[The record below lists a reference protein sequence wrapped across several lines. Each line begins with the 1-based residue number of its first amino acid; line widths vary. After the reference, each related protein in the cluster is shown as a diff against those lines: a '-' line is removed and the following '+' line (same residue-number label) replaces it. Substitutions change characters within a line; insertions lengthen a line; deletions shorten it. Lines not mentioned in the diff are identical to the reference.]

1 MTAAID
7 TAMTIHIPMY
17 SIYFDP
23 YIVSIIGFV
32 IFVNIEDS
40 NTNPYLPS
48 FGFVFCFHRTFI
60 LSTASTPQKISFIQ
74 IQPPVLC
81 SLIFIRIKEV

>member
-7 TAMTIHIPMY
+7 TAMTIPIPMY

-23 YIVSIIGFV
+23 SIVSIICFV

-48 FGFVFCFHRTFI
+48 FGFVFCFHRTLI
-60 LSTASTPQKISFIQ
+60 ISPPSTPQNVVSTNTA
-74 IQPPVLC
+74 PVLC

>member
-48 FGFVFCFHRTFI
+48 FGFVF
-60 LSTASTPQKISFIQ
+60 
-74 IQPPVLC
+74 
-81 SLIFIRIKEV
+81 